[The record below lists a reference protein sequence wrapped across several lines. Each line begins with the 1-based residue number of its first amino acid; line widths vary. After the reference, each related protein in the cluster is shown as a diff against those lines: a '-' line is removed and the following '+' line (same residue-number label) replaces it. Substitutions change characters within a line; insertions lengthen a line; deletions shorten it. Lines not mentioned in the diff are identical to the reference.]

1 MWCIFVQ
8 IIVGLRR
15 SIIMTNVER
24 KRPVVLNSVQ
34 DDSFKWKPLPK
45 PTGKWPYRLNIDKV
59 LPQVDLS
66 SSMQFHMVGDT
77 GSVKHSDFQ
86 YLVAKEMTA
95 QISVDKT
102 EETSPA
108 FLLHLGDIVYNH
120 GEASEYPSQ
129 FFKPYEQYP
138 APIFAI
144 PGNHD
149 ADINPDTDTPY
160 DSLIAFTKVFC
171 DHNQQQIDF
180 SEGSKRLSMIQ
191 PNVYWTL
198 QAPLANF
205 ICLYA
210 NTTKFG
216 TITEEQ
222 EAWFIQELLNAN
234 VERSEKALIIC
245 LHHAPYSADTNHGS
259 SLQMISFLEKSFDK
273 AGVKPDIVFSGH
285 VHSYQRF
292 SKHYADGTIVP
303 YVVAGAGGYA
313 GLHKIAALDDTSVT
327 DNLPILKDVRLE
339 NYCDDYYGFLKVEIK
354 KVNGNLL
361 LTGEY
366 YTLADDCLDS
376 AANTS
381 LFERFYVPLRCPE
394 YSL

>member
-1 MWCIFVQ
+1 MVYFCAIDLGFKKKYN
-8 IIVGLRR
+8 
-15 SIIMTNVER
+15 MTKVER
-24 KRPVVLNSVQ
+24 KRPVVLNNVQ

-45 PTGKWPYRLNIDKV
+45 AAGKWPYRLDINKV
-59 LPQVDLS
+59 LLGEDLS

-86 YLVAKEMTA
+86 RLVAKEMTS
-95 QISVDKT
+95 QISMAEQDFTVP
-102 EETSPA
+102 S

-120 GEASEYPSQ
+120 GEANEYPAQ
-129 FFKPYEQYP
+129 FFDPYEQYP

-149 ADINPDTDTPY
+149 ADINPDSKTPY
-160 DSLIAFTKVFC
+160 ASLAAFTEVFCAREQQLIAFSK
-171 DHNQQQIDF
+171 
-180 SEGSKRLSMIQ
+180 GSNRLSMIQ

-198 QAPLANF
+198 KTPLANF
-205 ICLYA
+205 ICLYG
-210 NTTKFG
+210 NITKFG

-222 EAWFIQELLNAN
+222 EAWFIQELLNAHL
-234 VERSEKALIIC
+234 ERPDKALIIC

-259 SLQMISFLEKSFDK
+259 SLQMISFLEKSYDK

-292 SKHYADGTIVP
+292 SKHYTDGTIVP
-303 YVVAGAGGYA
+303 YIVAGAGGYA
-313 GLHKIAALDDTSVT
+313 GLHPIAKLDDANVT
-327 DNLPILKDVRLE
+327 DDLAILKDVRLE
-339 NYCDDYYGFLKVEIK
+339 NYCDDCYGFLKVEIK
-354 KVNGNLL
+354 KINGNLL

-366 YTLADDCLDS
+366 HTLADNCLDGV
-376 AANTS
+376 ANAV
-381 LFERFYVPLRCPE
+381 LFERFYVPLRYPE